1 METEYYCNPDIRPK
15 ILMPESYDFI
25 EYYNFIEYYYKTF
38 RAQEAFDGKP
48 PVDLDEIYDPYVQ
61 DWNNNLNRTPRLG
74 PVAKVKF
81 LRRLFDINQNYM
93 TQFHI
98 EQRAH
103 RDELRRR
110 QANPEIR
117 SLRDMIMESLVDNT
131 NGVSEDTRNLI
142 ADRLLERLSAGTG
155 SLQRRDDLR

>member
-48 PVDLDEIYDPYVQ
+48 PVDLDEIYDQYVQ
-61 DWNNNLNRTPRLG
+61 DWNDNLNRTPRLG
-74 PVAKVKF
+74 PVAKVTF

-117 SLRDMIMESLVDNT
+117 SRRDMIMESIVDNT
-131 NGVSEDTRNLI
+131 NGVSEDTMNLTT
-142 ADRLLERLSAGTG
+142 DRWLERFSAGTG